1 MVFKVLKITRMMNER
16 GRLKVFQT
24 TSFKVGFSTQP
35 MTAVFIS
42 RKVSKSGTYH
52 FYDGPQIT
60 KGTCKTRYKFRWY

>member
-1 MVFKVLKITRMMNER
+1 MDGFKVLKITRMMNER

-42 RKVSKSGTYH
+42 RKVSKSAHAIFTM
-52 FYDGPQIT
+52 DPKQP
-60 KGTCKTRYKFRWY
+60 KGHL